1 MKVTDIL
8 KIKAVEQQRL
18 ENMNLFYQESPQT
31 LGWLT
36 LVPSSEHRIVNSFN
50 RISKGLS
57 ESTVKLKGSLLISAV
72 LFSQG

>member
-8 KIKAVEQQRL
+8 KIKAVEQQPL
-18 ENMNLFYQESPQT
+18 ENMNLFYQESPQAGS
-31 LGWLT
+31 LS
-36 LVPSSEHRIVNSFN
+36 VPSSEHRIVNGFN
-50 RISKGLS
+50 RISKGPS